1 MKLKLTIMK
10 GLRFLLLFPLIGF
23 SQAEASHWYF
33 GNGAG
38 LIFDVNAGT
47 VTSTNAASGT
57 INTSEGCSS
66 ISDFNG
72 NLLFYTDGRNI
83 WDKNHTIMPN
93 ANYAAGTGLMG
104 DPSSTSSGL
113 IIPKPGNSDQY
124 YVFTVDEPHHQN
136 AYAFPNQ
143 GPANAAGNPVGTY
156 DSGGSVPNADD
167 GFNNG
172 LAYTLVD
179 LSLNAGDGDVVTSEK
194 NIQLTTYDPSI
205 QSQNSYKCSEK
216 ITAVEHSDGQSYWV
230 VTHFRDR
237 FYSFR
242 VEASGVNTT
251 AVVTTTTT
259 LISELGYRRNAIG
272 YMKASPDGTKIALC
286 HRQNGTAQGQNSNN
300 TGSVMLYDFDNAT
313 GLVSNPTNL
322 YPNSG
327 PYGVEFS
334 QESTKLYVTANQ
346 SVIQFDLEAA
356 NPAQTINTVYNGFDF
371 IGALQLGPDGKI
383 YVANTDNYATMDV
396 INAPDEAGVLC
407 DYTYAGIT
415 LAPGT
420 TGVIGLPPFI
430 QSFFLA
436 SIVFENACV
445 DQSTLFDVNSS
456 QDFDS
461 ILWTFGDGTGT
472 SNENS
477 PSYTYTSA
485 GTYTVT
491 AEITSG
497 TEVNTFTETIII
509 SENPIANPI
518 VDIDVCD
525 EDGIVS
531 FDFVGPESQIL
542 GTQNPVSF
550 NVKYYASQSEAETN
564 VNPLSLPYQN
574 TAASETIFVRIE
586 NTANNSCFDT
596 TAFQLTVFDSPIANA
611 VAEFEVCDD
620 LSDGDDA
627 NGQTEIMLTD
637 FDSEVIGTQDP
648 ALFDVSYHES
658 LAEAQTNTNPLSSPY
673 YNSSPFNYQIFVRL
687 QNNLK
692 TDCFDTTEFTVNV
705 YATPTANLA
714 SDLEVCDDD
723 EDGVVAFDFAETQT
737 QILGGQDATNFN
749 LTYHSSLNEAETNV
763 NPLSLPYQN
772 TAASETIFVRIENTA
787 NNSCFDTTAFQLTV
801 FDSPIANAVAEFE
814 VCDDLSDGDD
824 ANGQTEIMLTDF
836 DSEVIGTQDPALFDV
851 SYHESL
857 AEAQTN
863 TNPLSSPYYNSSP
876 FNYQIFVRLQNNLKT
891 DCFDT
896 TEFTV
901 NVYAIPQA
909 LNANLIQCDEDGT
922 NDGLTT
928 FNLSEANATLSG
940 ASPDRTIRFYLTFDN
955 AENSTDEITAAGF
968 TNTSNPQ
975 TLYAQVID
983 DNSGCFNISEL
994 TLDVSLTSGLDASL
1008 TTCDDDGIEDG
1019 FALFNL
1025 STATP
1030 TILSGLPADY
1040 NLEYYETYQDALLE
1054 QNSLGQNFTNTIA
1067 YNQTI
1072 FARIENNNQCYGVNE
1087 LNLSVFELPQL
1098 DQGDETFFC
1107 IDSNSPP
1114 VFIDSGI
1121 IGNPSDF
1128 SFLWSSGQTS
1138 DEIEI
1143 SQGGTYTVT
1152 VTNAN
1157 GCTQTKSITIVNSNI
1172 ATIEN
1177 IEINDVS
1184 ANNIVTVIATGEG
1197 DYEYALDDVLG
1208 PYQDDNTFYNVT
1220 PGFHTVYV
1228 RDKNNCGIADQIISV
1243 IGFPNFFTPNDDG
1256 YNDSWHVY
1264 GINTPSQ
1271 AGSKIYIFDRYG
1283 KLLKELSYNSL
1294 GWDGTYN
1301 GNPMPTSDYWFYI
1314 ELNDN
1319 RIFRGHFTLKR

>member
-1 MKLKLTIMK
+1 MK
-10 GLRFLLLFPLIGF
+10 GHLFLLMFPFIGF

-66 ISDFNG
+66 ISDLDG

-83 WDKNHTIMPN
+83 WDKNYTIMPN

-113 IIPKPGNSDQY
+113 IIPKPGNSNQY

-194 NIQLTTYDPSI
+194 NIQLITYDPSI

-313 GLVSNPTNL
+313 GLLSNPTNL

-461 ILWTFGDGTGT
+461 ILWNFGDGSGT

-477 PSYTYTSA
+477 PSHTYTTA

-497 TEVNTFTETIII
+497 TEVNTFTETITI

-518 VDIDVCD
+518 DDIDVCD
-525 EDGIVS
+525 EDGIVF
-531 FDFVGPESQIL
+531 FDFEGPESQIL

-586 NTANNSCFDT
+586 NTANSSCFDT
-596 TAFQLTVFDSPIANA
+596 TAFQLTVFDSPIANT

-658 LAEAQTNTNPLSSPY
+658 LAEAQTNTNPLPSPY

-714 SDLEVCDDD
+714 SDLKVCDDD

-737 QILGGQDATNFN
+737 QILGGQDATNYN

-787 NNSCFDTTAFQLTV
+787 NSSCFDTTAFQLTV
-801 FDSPIANAVAEFE
+801 FDSPIANTVAEFE

-863 TNPLSSPYYNSSP
+863 TNPLPSPYYNSSP

-994 TLDVSLTSGLDASL
+994 TIDVSLTSGLDASL

-1025 STATP
+1025 TTATP

-1040 NLEYYETYQDALLE
+1040 ELEYYETYQDALLE

-1138 DEIEI
+1138 NEIEI

-1157 GCTQTKSITIVNSNI
+1157 GCTQTKSIAIVNSNI
-1172 ATIEN
+1172 ATIES

-1184 ANNIVTVIATGEG
+1184 ANNTVTVIATGEG

-1319 RIFRGHFTLKR
+1319 RIYRGHFTLKR

>member
-1 MKLKLTIMK
+1 MK

-531 FDFVGPESQIL
+531 FDFGGPESQIL

-586 NTANNSCFDT
+586 NTANSSCFDT

-673 YNSSPFNYQIFVRL
+673 YNSNPFNYQIFVRL

-787 NNSCFDTTAFQLTV
+787 NSSCFDTTAFQLTV

-863 TNPLSSPYYNSSP
+863 TNPLSSPYYNSNP

-1184 ANNIVTVIATGEG
+1184 ANNTVTVIATGEG

>member
-1 MKLKLTIMK
+1 M
-10 GLRFLLLFPLIGF
+10 
-23 SQAEASHWYF
+23 
-33 GNGAG
+33 
-38 LIFDVNAGT
+38 
-47 VTSTNAASGT
+47 
-57 INTSEGCSS
+57 
-66 ISDFNG
+66 
-72 NLLFYTDGRNI
+72 
-83 WDKNHTIMPN
+83 
-93 ANYAAGTGLMG
+93 
-104 DPSSTSSGL
+104 
-113 IIPKPGNSDQY
+113 
-124 YVFTVDEPHHQN
+124 
-136 AYAFPNQ
+136 
-143 GPANAAGNPVGTY
+143 TY
-156 DSGGSVPNADD
+156 HS
-167 GFNNG
+167 
-172 LAYTLVD
+172 
-179 LSLNAGDGDVVTSEK
+179 SLN
-194 NIQLTTYDPSI
+194 
-205 QSQNSYKCSEK
+205 
-216 ITAVEHSDGQSYWV
+216 
-230 VTHFRDR
+230 
-237 FYSFR
+237 
-242 VEASGVNTT
+242 
-251 AVVTTTTT
+251 
-259 LISELGYRRNAIG
+259 
-272 YMKASPDGTKIALC
+272 
-286 HRQNGTAQGQNSNN
+286 
-300 TGSVMLYDFDNAT
+300 
-313 GLVSNPTNL
+313 
-322 YPNSG
+322 
-327 PYGVEFS
+327 
-334 QESTKLYVTANQ
+334 
-346 SVIQFDLEAA
+346 
-356 NPAQTINTVYNGFDF
+356 
-371 IGALQLGPDGKI
+371 
-383 YVANTDNYATMDV
+383 
-396 INAPDEAGVLC
+396 
-407 DYTYAGIT
+407 
-415 LAPGT
+415 
-420 TGVIGLPPFI
+420 
-430 QSFFLA
+430 
-436 SIVFENACV
+436 
-445 DQSTLFDVNSS
+445 
-456 QDFDS
+456 
-461 ILWTFGDGTGT
+461 
-472 SNENS
+472 
-477 PSYTYTSA
+477 
-485 GTYTVT
+485 
-491 AEITSG
+491 
-497 TEVNTFTETIII
+497 
-509 SENPIANPI
+509 
-518 VDIDVCD
+518 
-525 EDGIVS
+525 
-531 FDFVGPESQIL
+531 
-542 GTQNPVSF
+542 
-550 NVKYYASQSEAETN
+550 EAESN

-586 NTANNSCFDT
+586 NTANSSCFDT

-673 YNSSPFNYQIFVRL
+673 YNSN
-687 QNNLK
+687 
-692 TDCFDTTEFTVNV
+692 
-705 YATPTANLA
+705 
-714 SDLEVCDDD
+714 
-723 EDGVVAFDFAETQT
+723 
-737 QILGGQDATNFN
+737 
-749 LTYHSSLNEAETNV
+749 
-763 NPLSLPYQN
+763 
-772 TAASETIFVRIENTA
+772 
-787 NNSCFDTTAFQLTV
+787 
-801 FDSPIANAVAEFE
+801 
-814 VCDDLSDGDD
+814 
-824 ANGQTEIMLTDF
+824 
-836 DSEVIGTQDPALFDV
+836 
-851 SYHESL
+851 
-857 AEAQTN
+857 
-863 TNPLSSPYYNSSP
+863 P

-1184 ANNIVTVIATGEG
+1184 ANNTVTVIATGEG

>member
-1 MKLKLTIMK
+1 MILKLTIMK

-66 ISDFNG
+66 ISDLDG

-113 IIPKPGNSDQY
+113 IIPKPGNSNQY

-179 LSLNAGDGDVVTSEK
+179 LSLNAGNGDVVTSEK

-313 GLVSNPTNL
+313 GLLSNPTNL

-461 ILWTFGDGTGT
+461 ILWNFGDGSGT

-477 PSYTYTSA
+477 PSHTYTSA

-518 VDIDVCD
+518 DDIDVCD
-525 EDGIVS
+525 EDGIVF
-531 FDFVGPESQIL
+531 FDFGGPESQIL
-542 GTQNPVSF
+542 GTQNPVNF

-586 NTANNSCFDT
+586 NTANSSCFDT

-658 LAEAQTNTNPLSSPY
+658 LAEAQTNTNPLPSPY

-714 SDLEVCDDD
+714 SDLKVCDDD

-737 QILGGQDATNFN
+737 QILGGQDATNYN

-787 NNSCFDTTAFQLTV
+787 NSSCFDTTAFQLTV

-863 TNPLSSPYYNSSP
+863 TNPLPSPYYNSSP

-994 TLDVSLTSGLDASL
+994 TIDVSLTSGLDASL

-1025 STATP
+1025 TTATP

-1040 NLEYYETYQDALLE
+1040 ELEYYETYQDALLE

-1138 DEIEI
+1138 NEIEI

-1157 GCTQTKSITIVNSNI
+1157 GCTQTKSIAIVNSNI
-1172 ATIEN
+1172 ATIES

-1184 ANNIVTVIATGEG
+1184 ANNTVTVIATGEG

-1283 KLLKELSYNSL
+1283 KLLKELSHNSL

>member
-1 MKLKLTIMK
+1 M
-10 GLRFLLLFPLIGF
+10 
-23 SQAEASHWYF
+23 
-33 GNGAG
+33 N
-38 LIFDVNAGT
+38 V
-47 VTSTNAASGT
+47 
-57 INTSEGCSS
+57 
-66 ISDFNG
+66 
-72 NLLFYTDGRNI
+72 
-83 WDKNHTIMPN
+83 
-93 ANYAAGTGLMG
+93 YAT
-104 DPSSTSSGL
+104 P
-113 IIPKPGNSDQY
+113 
-124 YVFTVDEPHHQN
+124 
-136 AYAFPNQ
+136 
-143 GPANAAGNPVGTY
+143 
-156 DSGGSVPNADD
+156 
-167 GFNNG
+167 
-172 LAYTLVD
+172 
-179 LSLNAGDGDVVTSEK
+179 
-194 NIQLTTYDPSI
+194 
-205 QSQNSYKCSEK
+205 
-216 ITAVEHSDGQSYWV
+216 
-230 VTHFRDR
+230 
-237 FYSFR
+237 
-242 VEASGVNTT
+242 
-251 AVVTTTTT
+251 
-259 LISELGYRRNAIG
+259 
-272 YMKASPDGTKIALC
+272 
-286 HRQNGTAQGQNSNN
+286 
-300 TGSVMLYDFDNAT
+300 
-313 GLVSNPTNL
+313 
-322 YPNSG
+322 
-327 PYGVEFS
+327 
-334 QESTKLYVTANQ
+334 TANLA
-346 SVIQFDLEAA
+346 SDLE
-356 NPAQTINTVYNGFDF
+356 V
-371 IGALQLGPDGKI
+371 
-383 YVANTDNYATMDV
+383 
-396 INAPDEAGVLC
+396 C
-407 DYTYAGIT
+407 D
-415 LAPGT
+415 
-420 TGVIGLPPFI
+420 
-430 QSFFLA
+430 
-436 SIVFENACV
+436 
-445 DQSTLFDVNSS
+445 D
-456 QDFDS
+456 
-461 ILWTFGDGTGT
+461 
-472 SNENS
+472 
-477 PSYTYTSA
+477 
-485 GTYTVT
+485 
-491 AEITSG
+491 
-497 TEVNTFTETIII
+497 
-509 SENPIANPI
+509 
-518 VDIDVCD
+518 D
-525 EDGIVS
+525 EDGVVA
-531 FDFVGPESQIL
+531 FDFAETQTQIL
-542 GTQNPVSF
+542 GGQDATNF
-550 NVKYYASQSEAETN
+550 NLTYHSSLNEAETN

-586 NTANNSCFDT
+586 NTANSSCFDT

-673 YNSSPFNYQIFVRL
+673 YNSN
-687 QNNLK
+687 
-692 TDCFDTTEFTVNV
+692 
-705 YATPTANLA
+705 
-714 SDLEVCDDD
+714 
-723 EDGVVAFDFAETQT
+723 
-737 QILGGQDATNFN
+737 
-749 LTYHSSLNEAETNV
+749 
-763 NPLSLPYQN
+763 
-772 TAASETIFVRIENTA
+772 
-787 NNSCFDTTAFQLTV
+787 
-801 FDSPIANAVAEFE
+801 
-814 VCDDLSDGDD
+814 
-824 ANGQTEIMLTDF
+824 
-836 DSEVIGTQDPALFDV
+836 
-851 SYHESL
+851 
-857 AEAQTN
+857 
-863 TNPLSSPYYNSSP
+863 P

-928 FNLSEANATLSG
+928 FNLSEANAALSG

-975 TLYAQVID
+975 TIYAQVID

-1184 ANNIVTVIATGEG
+1184 ANNTVTVIATGEG

>member
-1 MKLKLTIMK
+1 M
-10 GLRFLLLFPLIGF
+10 
-23 SQAEASHWYF
+23 
-33 GNGAG
+33 
-38 LIFDVNAGT
+38 
-47 VTSTNAASGT
+47 
-57 INTSEGCSS
+57 
-66 ISDFNG
+66 
-72 NLLFYTDGRNI
+72 
-83 WDKNHTIMPN
+83 
-93 ANYAAGTGLMG
+93 
-104 DPSSTSSGL
+104 
-113 IIPKPGNSDQY
+113 
-124 YVFTVDEPHHQN
+124 
-136 AYAFPNQ
+136 
-143 GPANAAGNPVGTY
+143 
-156 DSGGSVPNADD
+156 
-167 GFNNG
+167 
-172 LAYTLVD
+172 
-179 LSLNAGDGDVVTSEK
+179 
-194 NIQLTTYDPSI
+194 
-205 QSQNSYKCSEK
+205 
-216 ITAVEHSDGQSYWV
+216 
-230 VTHFRDR
+230 
-237 FYSFR
+237 
-242 VEASGVNTT
+242 
-251 AVVTTTTT
+251 
-259 LISELGYRRNAIG
+259 
-272 YMKASPDGTKIALC
+272 
-286 HRQNGTAQGQNSNN
+286 
-300 TGSVMLYDFDNAT
+300 
-313 GLVSNPTNL
+313 
-322 YPNSG
+322 
-327 PYGVEFS
+327 
-334 QESTKLYVTANQ
+334 
-346 SVIQFDLEAA
+346 
-356 NPAQTINTVYNGFDF
+356 
-371 IGALQLGPDGKI
+371 
-383 YVANTDNYATMDV
+383 
-396 INAPDEAGVLC
+396 
-407 DYTYAGIT
+407 
-415 LAPGT
+415 
-420 TGVIGLPPFI
+420 
-430 QSFFLA
+430 
-436 SIVFENACV
+436 
-445 DQSTLFDVNSS
+445 
-456 QDFDS
+456 
-461 ILWTFGDGTGT
+461 
-472 SNENS
+472 
-477 PSYTYTSA
+477 
-485 GTYTVT
+485 
-491 AEITSG
+491 
-497 TEVNTFTETIII
+497 
-509 SENPIANPI
+509 
-518 VDIDVCD
+518 
-525 EDGIVS
+525 
-531 FDFVGPESQIL
+531 
-542 GTQNPVSF
+542 
-550 NVKYYASQSEAETN
+550 
-564 VNPLSLPYQN
+564 
-574 TAASETIFVRIE
+574 
-586 NTANNSCFDT
+586 
-596 TAFQLTVFDSPIANA
+596 
-611 VAEFEVCDD
+611 
-620 LSDGDDA
+620 
-627 NGQTEIMLTD
+627 
-637 FDSEVIGTQDP
+637 
-648 ALFDVSYHES
+648 
-658 LAEAQTNTNPLSSPY
+658 
-673 YNSSPFNYQIFVRL
+673 
-687 QNNLK
+687 
-692 TDCFDTTEFTVNV
+692 
-705 YATPTANLA
+705 
-714 SDLEVCDDD
+714 
-723 EDGVVAFDFAETQT
+723 
-737 QILGGQDATNFN
+737 
-749 LTYHSSLNEAETNV
+749 
-763 NPLSLPYQN
+763 
-772 TAASETIFVRIENTA
+772 
-787 NNSCFDTTAFQLTV
+787 
-801 FDSPIANAVAEFE
+801 
-814 VCDDLSDGDD
+814 
-824 ANGQTEIMLTDF
+824 
-836 DSEVIGTQDPALFDV
+836 
-851 SYHESL
+851 
-857 AEAQTN
+857 
-863 TNPLSSPYYNSSP
+863 
-876 FNYQIFVRLQNNLKT
+876 
-891 DCFDT
+891 
-896 TEFTV
+896 

-1184 ANNIVTVIATGEG
+1184 ANNTVTVIATGEG

>member
-1 MKLKLTIMK
+1 MK

-136 AYAFPNQ
+136 AFAFPNQ
-143 GPANAAGNPVGTY
+143 GPDNAAGNPVGTY

-586 NTANNSCFDT
+586 NTANSSCFDT

-673 YNSSPFNYQIFVRL
+673 YNSNPFNYQIFVRL

-787 NNSCFDTTAFQLTV
+787 NSSCFDTTAFQLTV

-863 TNPLSSPYYNSSP
+863 TNPLSSPYYNSNP

-975 TLYAQVID
+975 TIYAQVID

-1184 ANNIVTVIATGEG
+1184 ANNTVTVIATGEG

>member
-1 MKLKLTIMK
+1 MK

-136 AYAFPNQ
+136 AFAFPNQ

-531 FDFVGPESQIL
+531 FDFGGPESQIL

-673 YNSSPFNYQIFVRL
+673 YNSNPFNYQIFVRL

-863 TNPLSSPYYNSSP
+863 TNPLSSPYYNSNP

-1184 ANNIVTVIATGEG
+1184 ANNTVTVIATGEG

>member
-1 MKLKLTIMK
+1 MK

-93 ANYAAGTGLMG
+93 ANYAVGTGLMG

-550 NVKYYASQSEAETN
+550 NVKYYASQSEAESN

-596 TAFQLTVFDSPIANA
+596 TAFQLTVFDSPVANA

-714 SDLEVCDDD
+714 SDLKVCDDD

-749 LTYHSSLNEAETNV
+749 LTYHSSLNEAESNV

-801 FDSPIANAVAEFE
+801 FDSPVANAVAEFE

-1107 IDSNSPP
+1107 VDSNSPP

-1184 ANNIVTVIATGEG
+1184 ANNTVTVIATGEG

>member
-1 MKLKLTIMK
+1 MK
-10 GLRFLLLFPLIGF
+10 GLRFLLFFPLISF

-66 ISDFNG
+66 ISDLNG

-205 QSQNSYKCSEK
+205 QSQSSYKCSEK

-313 GLVSNPTNL
+313 GLLSNPTNL

-445 DQSTLFDVNSS
+445 NQSTLFDVNSS

-497 TEVNTFTETIII
+497 TEVNTFTETIVI

-518 VDIDVCD
+518 LDIDVCD

-531 FDFVGPESQIL
+531 FDFGGPESQIL

-564 VNPLSLPYQN
+564 INPLSLPYQN

-658 LAEAQTNTNPLSSPY
+658 LSEAQTNTNPLTSPY
-673 YNSSPFNYQIFVRL
+673 YNSNPFNYQIFVRL
-687 QNNLK
+687 QNTLK

-749 LTYHSSLNEAETNV
+749 LTYHSSLNEAESNV

-772 TAASETIFVRIENTA
+772 TAASETIFVRIQNTA

-857 AEAQTN
+857 SEAQTN
-863 TNPLSSPYYNSSP
+863 TNPLTSPYYNSNP
-876 FNYQIFVRLQNNLKT
+876 FNYQIFVRLQNTLKT

-955 AENSTDEITAAGF
+955 AENSTNEITAAGF

-1114 VFIDSGI
+1114 VFINSGI

-1184 ANNIVTVIATGEG
+1184 ANNTVTVIATGEG
-1197 DYEYALDDVLG
+1197 DYEYSLDDVLG

>member
-1 MKLKLTIMK
+1 MK

-550 NVKYYASQSEAETN
+550 NVKYYASQSEAESN

-714 SDLEVCDDD
+714 SDLKVCDDD

-749 LTYHSSLNEAETNV
+749 LTYHSSLNEAESNV

-909 LNANLIQCDEDGT
+909 LNANLIQCDEDGI

-1184 ANNIVTVIATGEG
+1184 ANNTVTVIATGEG

>member
-1 MKLKLTIMK
+1 MK
-10 GLRFLLLFPLIGF
+10 GLRFLLLLPLIGF

-66 ISDFNG
+66 ISDLSG

-83 WDKNHTIMPN
+83 WDKNYTIMPN

-113 IIPKPGNSDQY
+113 IIPKPGNSNQY

-143 GPANAAGNPVGTY
+143 GPANAAGNTVGTY

-205 QSQNSYKCSEK
+205 ESQNSYKCSEK

-313 GLVSNPTNL
+313 GLVSNPRNL

-407 DYTYAGIT
+407 DYNYAGIT

-485 GTYTVT
+485 GSYTVT

-509 SENPIANPI
+509 TENPIANPI

-531 FDFVGPESQIL
+531 FDFGGPESQIL

-574 TAASETIFVRIE
+574 TASSETIFVRIE
-586 NTANNSCFDT
+586 NTANSSCFDT
-596 TAFQLTVFDSPIANA
+596 TAFQLTVFDSPVANA

-687 QNNLK
+687 QNNIK

-772 TAASETIFVRIENTA
+772 TASSETIFVRIENTA
-787 NNSCFDTTAFQLTV
+787 NSSCFDTTAFQLTV
-801 FDSPIANAVAEFE
+801 FDSPVANAVAEFE

-876 FNYQIFVRLQNNLKT
+876 FNYQIFVRLQNNIKT

-901 NVYAIPQA
+901 NVYATPQA

-928 FNLSEANATLSG
+928 FNLSEANAALSG
-940 ASPDRTIRFYLTFDN
+940 ANPDRTIKFYLTFDN
-955 AENSTDEITAAGF
+955 AENSTDEITAADF

-1025 STATP
+1025 NTATP

-1184 ANNIVTVIATGEG
+1184 ANNTVTVIATGEG

>member
-1 MKLKLTIMK
+1 MK

-113 IIPKPGNSDQY
+113 IIPKPGNSNQY

-143 GPANAAGNPVGTY
+143 GPANAAGNTVGTY

-205 QSQNSYKCSEK
+205 ESQNSYKCSEK

-407 DYTYAGIT
+407 DYNYAGIT

-586 NTANNSCFDT
+586 NTANSSCFDT

-673 YNSSPFNYQIFVRL
+673 YNSNPFNYQIFVRL

-787 NNSCFDTTAFQLTV
+787 NSSCFDTTAFQLTV

-863 TNPLSSPYYNSSP
+863 TNPLSSPYYNSNP

-1025 STATP
+1025 TTATP

-1184 ANNIVTVIATGEG
+1184 ANNTVTVIATGEG

>member
-1 MKLKLTIMK
+1 MK
-10 GLRFLLLFPLIGF
+10 GLLFLLLLPLIGF

-47 VTSTNAASGT
+47 VTSTSAASGT

-66 ISDFNG
+66 ISDLNG

-83 WDKNHTIMPN
+83 WDKNYTIMPN

-113 IIPKPGNSDQY
+113 IIPKPGNSNQY

-143 GPANAAGNPVGTY
+143 GPANTAGNPVGTY

-179 LSLNAGDGDVVTSEK
+179 LSLNAGNGDVVTSEK

-242 VEASGVNTT
+242 VDASGVNTT
-251 AVVTTTTT
+251 AVVTTTST
-259 LISELGYRRNAIG
+259 LISEFGYRRNAIG

-518 VDIDVCD
+518 VDLNICD

-531 FDFVGPESQIL
+531 FDFEGPESQIL

-574 TAASETIFVRIE
+574 TEASETIFVRIE
-586 NTANNSCFDT
+586 NTANSSCFDT
-596 TAFQLTVFDSPIANA
+596 TSFQLTVFDSPIANA
-611 VAEFEVCDD
+611 VDEFEVCDD

-673 YNSSPFNYQIFVRL
+673 YNNSPFNYQIFVRL

-772 TAASETIFVRIENTA
+772 TEASETIFVRIENTA
-787 NNSCFDTTAFQLTV
+787 NSSCFDTTSFQLTV
-801 FDSPIANAVAEFE
+801 FDSPIANAVDEFE

-909 LNANLIQCDEDGT
+909 SNANLIQCDEDGT

-994 TLDVSLTSGLDASL
+994 TLDVSLTSGMDASL

-1025 STATP
+1025 TTATP

-1177 IEINDVS
+1177 IEISDVS
-1184 ANNIVTVIATGEG
+1184 ANNTVTVIATGEG

-1220 PGFHTVYV
+1220 PGFHIVYV

>member
-1 MKLKLTIMK
+1 MK

-113 IIPKPGNSDQY
+113 IIPKPGNSNQY

-143 GPANAAGNPVGTY
+143 GPANAAGNTVGTY

-407 DYTYAGIT
+407 DYNYAGIT

-497 TEVNTFTETIII
+497 TEVNTFTETIVI

-518 VDIDVCD
+518 IDIDVCD
-525 EDGIVS
+525 EDGTVS
-531 FDFVGPESQIL
+531 FDFGGPESQIL

-586 NTANNSCFDT
+586 NTANSSCFDT

-787 NNSCFDTTAFQLTV
+787 NSSCFDTTAFQLTV

-901 NVYAIPQA
+901 NVYATPQA

-994 TLDVSLTSGLDASL
+994 TLDVSLTSGLDANL

-1025 STATP
+1025 TTATP

-1184 ANNIVTVIATGEG
+1184 ANNTVTVIATGEG

>member
-1 MKLKLTIMK
+1 MK

-518 VDIDVCD
+518 LDIDVCD

-531 FDFVGPESQIL
+531 FDFAGPESQIL

-687 QNNLK
+687 QNTLK

-705 YATPTANLA
+705 YAIPTANLA

-749 LTYHSSLNEAETNV
+749 LTYHSSLNEAESNV

-876 FNYQIFVRLQNNLKT
+876 FNYQIFVRLQNTLKT

-1184 ANNIVTVIATGEG
+1184 ANNTVTVIATGEG